1 MSDFLFDHS
10 VHLNK
15 QILGSRALFLF
26 LDYDGTLVPF
36 KEKPTQVTTLEKTKK
51 VLRQLQKNPAVTI
64 SIVTGRTLNDIKK
77 RVDLRGV
84 SYIALHGLQ
93 MQLADG
99 SRFNW
104 KLAEHARSPLKAI
117 QRSMNRELKG
127 EKGAFLEDKNFTIVL
142 HYRLLPQKRIP
153 IVKEK
158 FITMVHKYDPE
169 KILEVISGAKIVEAR
184 PKGWN
189 KGKAIE
195 RFLTNSTEKSST
207 LIMYIGDDITD
218 EDAFRVIGK
227 RGITIHVRNQ
237 SRRKTVA
244 QYWVNNPDEVYR
256 FLQSLARLVC

>member
-1 MSDFLFDHS
+1 
-10 VHLNK
+10 
-15 QILGSRALFLF
+15 
-26 LDYDGTLVPF
+26 
-36 KEKPTQVTTLEKTKK
+36 
-51 VLRQLQKNPAVTI
+51 
-64 SIVTGRTLNDIKK
+64 
-77 RVDLRGV
+77 
-84 SYIALHGLQ
+84 
-93 MQLADG
+93 
-99 SRFNW
+99 
-104 KLAEHARSPLKAI
+104 
-117 QRSMNRELKG
+117 
-127 EKGAFLEDKNFTIVL
+127 
-142 HYRLLPQKRIP
+142 
-153 IVKEK
+153 
-158 FITMVHKYDPE
+158 MVHKYDPE